1 MDRRVGQVAEAGDG
15 GGVGEAGV
23 KHLPQYWPVIGRDRS
38 RDLNTGLRLDSA
50 DLLVCFP

>member
-23 KHLPQYWPVIGRDRS
+23 QHLPWLVIGRDRS
-38 RDLNTGLRLDSA
+38 RDLNTGL
-50 DLLVCFP
+50 